1 MHTCFTW
8 SHHYYSIQLPTI
20 HLLSALSYVPTCW
33 SVPYLCTFT
42 CTMGLDT
49 CARHPLF
56 GRTDP
61 YYTVIFYSSCGLKRP
76 AATLL
81 CNCTVIPV
89 PLSTGPSLNEIIL
102 LQIKIVFFLVPNIYV
117 SGRKLFLLRA
127 TEELAPTVW
136 SVATPIGK
144 TAHYSSWGGFSL
156 V

>member
-1 MHTCFTW
+1 M
-8 SHHYYSIQLPTI
+8 QLPPI
-20 HLLSALSYVPTCW
+20 HFLSFYLPFHTSPTCL
-33 SVPYLCTFT
+33 SVPYLCTFHLYY
-42 CTMGLDT
+42 GLGYV
-49 CARHPLF
+49 A
-56 GRTDP
+56 
-61 YYTVIFYSSCGLKRP
+61 P
-76 AATLL
+76 AAATHFLGVRILITLSFSTPPQTLL